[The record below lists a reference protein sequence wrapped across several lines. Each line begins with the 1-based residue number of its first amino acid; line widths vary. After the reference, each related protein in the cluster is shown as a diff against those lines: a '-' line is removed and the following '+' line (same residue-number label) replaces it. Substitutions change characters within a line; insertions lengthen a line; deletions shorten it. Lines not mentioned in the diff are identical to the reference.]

1 MTTISRVRALVS
13 RPRLTE
19 HDHEAVALREYLA
32 GPSSRRHHG

>member
-1 MTTISRVRALVS
+1 MTTISRVRALVY
-13 RPRLTE
+13 RRLTE

>member
-1 MTTISRVRALVS
+1 MKTISWVRTLVY